1 MATKSLALPVRGM
14 TCASCVSHVEK
25 ALKGLE
31 GVAGATVN
39 LAVSSA
45 RVYYYP
51 GAVSPADMKRAI
63 RDIGYQ
69 AEERADGQS
78 ALDREREARQRE
90 IRRQGH
96 NMLIA

>member
-1 MATKSLALPVRGM
+1 M

-31 GVAGATVN
+31 GVASATVN
-39 LAVSSA
+39 LAASSA
-45 RVYYYP
+45 RVSYYP
-51 GAVSPADMKRAI
+51 GAAGPADMKRAI
-63 RDIGYQ
+63 RDIGYE